1 MSGVVP
7 EVERGAMRR
16 VYQVDLPSEGGSGRK
31 TVTVAGTRE
40 VLAATQT
47 LYGGVQ
53 IRSLSTNTGYITVY
67 LSPTD
72 TYGMRIERD
81 DGILFLEVDDL
92 AVVYVDASVNG
103 EGVEFIWT

>member
-7 EVERGAMRR
+7 EIERGPMRR
-16 VYQVDLPSEGGSGRK
+16 IFQVDLPEEGGSGRK
-31 TVTVAGTRE
+31 LVTVAGTRE
-40 VLAATQT
+40 VLAATQI

-53 IRSLSTNTGYITVY
+53 IRALSTNTGYITVY

-72 TYGMRIERD
+72 TYGMRIERE
-81 DGILFLEVDDL
+81 DGILFIEINDL